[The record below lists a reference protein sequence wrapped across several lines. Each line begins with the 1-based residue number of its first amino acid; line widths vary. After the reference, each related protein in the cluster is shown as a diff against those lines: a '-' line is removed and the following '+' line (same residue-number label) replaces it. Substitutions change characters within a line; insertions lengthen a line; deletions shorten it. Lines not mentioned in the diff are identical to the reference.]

1 MNLDMSLREFFELS
15 ERMAAAAR
23 VIRESQAALG
33 APVAPPLPPT
43 TMLHIPE
50 AQFDAL
56 AAKHNGTAPVVQ
68 WSPEEQAIRAR
79 LRAERE
85 AASKKLEEV
94 VLESRQ

>member
-1 MNLDMSLREFFELS
+1 MNLDMTLREFFELS

-33 APVAPPLPPT
+33 APISVPTSGMAGIMSLPSDPARGPT
-43 TMLHIPE
+43 GVDRSP
-50 AQFDAL
+50 Q
-56 AAKHNGTAPVVQ
+56 VQ

-79 LRAERE
+79 LKAERE
-85 AASKKLEEV
+85 ATAKKLEEV